1 MRYIKHPATAESLY
15 LEISFFTLISEIDS
29 ETVENKN
36 QKTQNSQQQK
46 FLRENK
52 IYCYLDG

>member
-29 ETVENKN
+29 ETVENAKN
-36 QKTQNSQQQK
+36 AKQPTT
-46 FLRENK
+46 K
-52 IYCYLDG
+52 IPSRK